1 MTLLWPWA
9 LVALLLVPLVVLWYR
24 RARQARAAQRKRLA
38 EQGVVLSDP
47 PRLRLSHSFYLVALV
62 LLLAALARPEASVPQ
77 PQRAGTIVLAF
88 DVSASMAAPDATP
101 TRLDVAKTAAK
112 TVVEH
117 EPPEVR
123 ISVVAFGGTGVVA
136 QEPTADHVAVV
147 AAIDRLRPQGA
158 TSLGRGLQAAL
169 SAVTGSP
176 VLVDTSES
184 ADTQGQDLGF
194 HGSAAVVLLTDG
206 ENTGDPDPLDV
217 ADVASGAGIRVFPVG
232 LGSTAGSVLSIDGFQ
247 VATALD
253 EQLLQAIAQR
263 TDGRYL
269 AADDPQLASSLADAV
284 DLTWEVKAQ
293 RIELTALVAA
303 AAVLFLI
310 AGAALALARSGR
322 VA

>member
-303 AAVLFLI
+303 AAVLFLV